1 MHMISPALHRQ
12 ESATVIGLRR
22 AGIGA
27 YNPTGEN
34 GPVGIGQG
42 IGEPQYQPA
51 QTSNPTAPAA
61 RRAPGYR
68 APGRKR

>member
-1 MHMISPALHRQ
+1 MHMIHPALHRQ
-12 ESATVIGLRR
+12 EAATVIGLRR

-27 YNPTGEN
+27 YDPTGRN

-42 IGEPQYQPA
+42 IGEPRYPA
-51 QTSNPTAPAA
+51 QPKTQPAA

-68 APGRKR
+68 GRSI